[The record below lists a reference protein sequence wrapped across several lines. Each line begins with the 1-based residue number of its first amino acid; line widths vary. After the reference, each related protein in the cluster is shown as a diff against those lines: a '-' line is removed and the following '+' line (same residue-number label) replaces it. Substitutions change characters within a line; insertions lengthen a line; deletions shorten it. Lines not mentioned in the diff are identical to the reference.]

1 MTQKKRTEMKK
12 TIRAESENCPFGES
26 EQKSAEN
33 QYRQNQA
40 DSSNDTEKEDVF
52 ERSVMKSKE

>member
-1 MTQKKRTEMKK
+1 MKK